1 MDTIHW
7 IVFFEL
13 QHLSVQTPWG
23 QCISKSGVG
32 ALGGVG
38 VGEVGGYY
46 SLKRLL
52 CNLVTMVYSDIISNT
67 LLLASGLPSC
77 IIVGEFKMLE
87 KKLNLLHLQILRC
100 F

>member
-1 MDTIHW
+1 M
-7 IVFFEL
+7 
-13 QHLSVQTPWG
+13 
-23 QCISKSGVG
+23 
-32 ALGGVG
+32 GGVG

-87 KKLNLLHLQILRC
+87 KKLIKIKSLTFIDFKVFLIKTAMFC
-100 F
+100 FNFPHFW